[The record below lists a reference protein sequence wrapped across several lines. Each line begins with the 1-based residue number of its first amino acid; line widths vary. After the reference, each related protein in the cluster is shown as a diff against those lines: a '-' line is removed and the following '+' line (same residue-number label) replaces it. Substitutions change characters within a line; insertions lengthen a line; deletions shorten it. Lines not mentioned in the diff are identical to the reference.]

1 MLTVDG
7 VSLSV
12 GGRRIL
18 EDVSFE
24 VRAGEVV
31 SLVGPNGAG
40 KSTILGVIAGDIKPD
55 SGSVLLKDK
64 PVGEYSYLE
73 LARLRALL
81 LQKTQVAFSYLVHE
95 VVAMGRTPWR
105 GTKRA
110 HEDDAVIEQ
119 MMARTHTEMM
129 ANRDVTTLS
138 GGESGRVH
146 LARIFVQQTPLVLL
160 DEPTAALD
168 IKHQE
173 QTLQMSREL
182 AAEGTAV
189 LAVLGA
195 AYSDRIVL
203 LDKGRVAANG
213 TPAQVC
219 TEERLSR
226 VYQHPIEV
234 LEHPVTKRILVL
246 PRR

>member
-1 MLTVDG
+1 M
-7 VSLSV
+7 
-12 GGRRIL
+12 
-18 EDVSFE
+18 
-24 VRAGEVV
+24 
-31 SLVGPNGAG
+31 
-40 KSTILGVIAGDIKPD
+40 
-55 SGSVLLKDK
+55 
-64 PVGEYSYLE
+64 
-73 LARLRALL
+73 
-81 LQKTQVAFSYLVHE
+81 
-95 VVAMGRTPWR
+95 
-105 GTKRA
+105 
-110 HEDDAVIEQ
+110 
-119 MMARTHTEMM
+119 
-129 ANRDVTTLS
+129 
-138 GGESGRVH
+138 H
-146 LARIFVQQTPLVLL
+146 LARIFAQQTPLVLL

-189 LAVLGA
+189 LAVLHDLDVAA